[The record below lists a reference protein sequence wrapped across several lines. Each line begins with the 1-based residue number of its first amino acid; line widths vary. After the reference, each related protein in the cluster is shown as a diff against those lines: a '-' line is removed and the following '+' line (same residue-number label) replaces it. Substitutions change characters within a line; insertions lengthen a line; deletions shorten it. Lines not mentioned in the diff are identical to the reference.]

1 MGVEIIE
8 DSQEGNL
15 GKTFKHWNVFHFNPA
30 IPSLEISAPEM
41 LLYVHIDTSDNNY
54 NNDYSRLSTS
64 VLLDEVE
71 ELYICGRA

>member
-15 GKTFKHWNVFHFNPA
+15 WKTFKNWNVFNFNPA

-41 LLYVHIDTSDNNY
+41 LLYVLIDTSY
-54 NNDYSRLSTS
+54 NNDYIRLSTS
-64 VLLDEVE
+64 VLPDEVE
-71 ELYICGRA
+71 ELYICGLA